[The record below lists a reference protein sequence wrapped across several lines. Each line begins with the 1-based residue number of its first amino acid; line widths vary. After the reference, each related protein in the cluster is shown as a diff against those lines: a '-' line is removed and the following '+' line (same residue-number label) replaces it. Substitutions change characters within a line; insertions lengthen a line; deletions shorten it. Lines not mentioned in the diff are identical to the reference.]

1 LHSANL
7 LTGILGYLNNVL
19 PIYADSVVTSP
30 RQISEKTTKVAQDQ
44 TRKYPNRLCIYCGG
58 GDHFVSTCPTKKR
71 EETLKHFLGID
82 DGDRAS
88 PEEKLAYWESKEFQ
102 IEEALRS
109 PVEREPK
116 RGGNW
121 WRGLR

>member
-1 LHSANL
+1 LYSANL

-19 PIYADSVVTSP
+19 PIYADSVDTFP
-30 RQISEKTTKVAQDQ
+30 RQISEATAKASEDKA
-44 TRKYPNRLCIYCGG
+44 RKYPNRLCIYCSSGE
-58 GDHFVSTCPTKKR
+58 HFVSTCPAKKR

-82 DGDRAS
+82 DGNRAS

-109 PVEREPK
+109 PVERESK
-116 RGGNW
+116 RGGSW
-121 WRGLR
+121 WKRLR